1 MQIDSLKIEMDHW
14 GENKGKYIAEVC
26 IKDEKNKLSIIMNP
40 DASGRLLPLVA
51 EELCTAA
58 ANYADGL
65 RQKLQ
70 IPQANPG
77 NVRLEDLLQGVPGG
91 VIMDT
96 QRRTVES
103 LAYESNG
110 EVMHEEWS
118 EYERPM
124 DALYRLCERIKKAM
138 NHEQV

>member
-1 MQIDSLKIEMDHW
+1 MQIDSLKIEMGHW

-26 IKDEKNKLSIIMNP
+26 IKDEKNKLSIVMNP

-51 EELCTAA
+51 EELCAA
-58 ANYADGL
+58 AADYADGL

-70 IPQANPG
+70 IPQASSG
-77 NVRLEDLLQGVPGG
+77 NARLEDLLQGVPGG

-110 EVMHEEWS
+110 EVMHEEWG
-118 EYERPM
+118 ECERPG
-124 DALYRLCERIKKAM
+124 DAISRLCERIKKAM
-138 NHEQV
+138 NDEQV